1 MRNEQQIITE
11 LADRCALLE
20 QQNAELVAKLTWF
33 EEQYRLGR
41 AKLYGPSSEQTH
53 PDQLNIFNEAEVEA
67 KPSPEPTIE
76 EITYRRQ
83 KRVGQREEKFANL
96 PVEVIEYRLPAEE
109 QVCSCCG
116 GDMHEMSTEERQ
128 ELKIVPAVQKVVK
141 HVRHIY
147 ACRQCERDNV
157 KTPIKTAPMPAPVL
171 PGSIASPSAIA
182 FVMSQKYVEA
192 MPLYRQEQ
200 YLSLIHI

>member
-1 MRNEQQIITE
+1 M
-11 LADRCALLE
+11 AVPAS
-20 QQNAELVAKLTWF
+20 KLT
-33 EEQYRLGR
+33 
-41 AKLYGPSSEQTH
+41 
-53 PDQLNIFNEAEVEA
+53 PDQVNIFDEAEVEA
-67 KPSPEPTIE
+67 KPSPQPTIE

-83 KRVGQREEKFANL
+83 KRTGQREEKFADL

-128 ELKIVPAVQKVVK
+128 ELKIVPAVHKVVK

-147 ACRQCERDNV
+147 ACRQCEQDNV

-171 PGSIASPSAIA
+171 WGSIASPSAIA
-182 FVMSQKYVEA
+182 FFTVVLFWMLFQHGLNA
-192 MPLYRQEQ
+192 MPHRQRPKDR
-200 YLSLIHI
+200 SVNFIDH